1 MGERRTAEELGRA
14 FPQTP
19 VVQSSGDHPVSEVG
33 AEPALVLAT
42 PGVEPIAADGYAA
55 ALLLDAELLLARA
68 DLRAAEEALRRWL
81 AAVALDGAQVL
92 LSTAIAA
99 DPVPDT
105 KHALIAAPEP
115 PVGSRQVTLELGAP
129 SAAGAS
135 GALVNAIAEAG
146 RRQRLPGEG
155 CVIIV
160 GYRLW
165 DHGLLAL
172 HKTAQRQGGRCPRL
186 PEVAWVDIAPYVPVT
201 ARGERPSL
209 LDACGRFGLTFSDDA
224 GSVAEAI
231 GGLTLCLRMFGYMPP
246 LCEAAESQRELSL
259 RLFRAEQIALC

>member
-1 MGERRTAEELGRA
+1 MKAEREE
-14 FPQTP
+14 
-19 VVQSSGDHPVSEVG
+19 
-33 AEPALVLAT
+33 
-42 PGVEPIAADGYAA
+42 GVAGGLKLTEAA
-55 ALLLDAELLLARA
+55 ALAPLGAVLAIA
-68 DLRAAEEALRRWL
+68 VQVLPGQEHAGPVALGL

-92 LSTAIAA
+92 LSTAIAVE
-99 DPVPDT
+99 PVPDT
-105 KHALIAAPEP
+105 QHTLIAAPEP
-115 PVGSRQVTLELGAP
+115 PVGSRQVTPKLGAP
-129 SAAGAS
+129 SAAGAC
-135 GALVNAIAEAG
+135 GALVDAIAEAG
-146 RRQRLPGEG
+146 RRHRLPGEG

-186 PEVAWVDIAPYVPVT
+186 PEVAWVDIAPYVPTT
-201 ARGERPSL
+201 ARGDRPSL